1 MFPVDEQTIGKNIRA
16 LREGKGLS
24 LTEAAARAGLS
35 KSALSKVETAQISSP
50 ISTLLAIA
58 GALDVH
64 LSRFFQEATQKPTHV
79 VTRKGKAP
87 VISRGGSQYGYAY
100 QALALAMPDK
110 LMEPFL
116 LTVRPG
122 DKRGVFKHKGQEFIY
137 MLSGRMRMRLGG
149 EAVVSSR
156 ATPSISI
163 PPWSIPAK
171 RWTARPRSF
180 SAVFCKTPDLILS

>member
-149 EAVVSSR
+149 EAVVLEPGDALYFDPTLEHSCEALDR
-156 ATPSISI
+156 KAAQFLCCFLQNP
-163 PPWSIPAK
+163 
-171 RWTARPRSF
+171 
-180 SAVFCKTPDLILS
+180 

>member
-1 MFPVDEQTIGKNIRA
+1 MDEQTIGKNIRS
-16 LREGKGLS
+16 LRESKGLS

-64 LSRFFQEATQKPTHV
+64 LRRFFQEVAQKPTHV

-100 QALALAMPDK
+100 QALALPMPDK

-122 DKRGVFKHKGQEFIY
+122 DRRGVFKHKGQEFIY
-137 MLSGRMRMRLGG
+137 MLSGRMRMRLGEEVVVL
-149 EAVVSSR
+149 EAGDALYFDPTMEHTCEALDR
-156 ATPSISI
+156 KAAQFLCCFLQNP
-163 PPWSIPAK
+163 
-171 RWTARPRSF
+171 
-180 SAVFCKTPDLILS
+180 

>member
-1 MFPVDEQTIGKNIRA
+1 MDEQAIGRNIRA

-24 LTEAAARAGLS
+24 LTEAAVRAGLS

-64 LSRFFQEATQKPTHV
+64 LSRFFEEPQERPAYV
-79 VTRKGKAP
+79 VTRKGEAP
-87 VISRGGSQYGYAY
+87 VISRGGSQYGYSY
-100 QALALAMPDK
+100 QALALNMPERV
-110 LMEPFL
+110 MEPFL

-137 MLSGRMRMRLGG
+137 MLSGRMRMRVGDDSVVLEPGDALYFDPTLEHTC
-149 EAVVSSR
+149 EALDR
-156 ATPSISI
+156 KAAQFLCCFLQNP
-163 PPWSIPAK
+163 
-171 RWTARPRSF
+171 
-180 SAVFCKTPDLILS
+180 